1 MSLSVVEPKLYHRCS
16 SWLQTNQHTRVELSW
31 YRNYS
36 CSYFCV
42 LTGDRIEP
50 VFFHSYTVIYLLLP
64 YFLRNCNLPCPMVQ
78 HRMKTS
84 NRHVLTDNHKV
95 GRRVAAT
102 NHGEHVGVG
111 KDPQFW
117 ILFIEVTRDP
127 RCALTKR

>member
-1 MSLSVVEPKLYHRCS
+1 
-16 SWLQTNQHTRVELSW
+16 
-31 YRNYS
+31 
-36 CSYFCV
+36 
-42 LTGDRIEP
+42 
-50 VFFHSYTVIYLLLP
+50 
-64 YFLRNCNLPCPMVQ
+64 MVQ

-111 KDPQFW
+111 KDPQFR

-127 RCALTKR
+127 RCAFTKRENFSCYFIALPLSSPGLSTRTEIHKLNKQFQFLVVVKFNATLQARMKGCYITIFQIIFMKDHIQIEGFY